1 MPGGS
6 AITTDPYSTRR
17 ERCMPKARS
26 YEENVQNVFQQLAF
40 KWYKTVQYEFIY
52 NECDKQNIN

>member
-26 YEENVQNVFQQLAF
+26 YEENVQNVFQQLPF
-40 KWYKTVQYEFIY
+40 KLYKIVRYEFIY

>member
-1 MPGGS
+1 MPGRS

-26 YEENVQNVFQQLAF
+26 YEENVQYVFQQLEL
-40 KWYKTVQYEFIY
+40 KWYKIVLYEFIH
-52 NECDKQNIN
+52 NEYGKQNIN

>member
-17 ERCMPKARS
+17 ERCMPKARW
-26 YEENVQNVFQQLAF
+26 YEENIQNVFQQLAF
-40 KWYKTVQYEFIY
+40 KLYKTVLYEFIY
-52 NECDKQNIN
+52 NECDKKY